1 MSNIIAL
8 ALLMIVGYLILN
20 VISRK
25 KSELA
30 LKEEQQREV
39 FLKETQALLK
49 TEVPSFTAQTPLQT
63 ASHVSENYCTK
74 VNEYFIAQGYTLTQ
88 TPKAEGIDLIG
99 VEGKELILLR
109 CESELKEVK
118 KIDLK
123 LFIADCSVYIDANPM
138 MKGRN
143 IIRTYV
149 TNRPITDEGRL
160 YIRENSLSL
169 RVIENI

>member
-25 KSELA
+25 KRELA

-49 TEVPSFTAQTPLQT
+49 TEAPAYTTHMPLQT
-63 ASHVSENYCTK
+63 SSTENYCLK
-74 VNEYFIAQGYTLTQ
+74 VNEYFLSQGYTLTQ
-88 TPKAEGIDLIG
+88 TPKVEGIDLIG

-138 MKGRN
+138 MRGRN

-160 YIRENSLSL
+160 YMRENSSSL
-169 RVIENI
+169 RVIESI